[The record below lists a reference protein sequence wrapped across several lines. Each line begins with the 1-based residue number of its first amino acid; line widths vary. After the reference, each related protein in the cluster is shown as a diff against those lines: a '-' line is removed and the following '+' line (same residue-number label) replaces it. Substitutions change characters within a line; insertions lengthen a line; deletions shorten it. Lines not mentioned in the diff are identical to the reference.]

1 MTETVDMNV
10 SPGEILEEE
19 FLKPMGISQ
28 NRLAR
33 SMKVGPRRINEIILH
48 GRAITAD
55 TAIRLSKVFGT
66 TPEFWMNLQAHYEL
80 KKKMAE
86 IGNIELERLAA

>member
-1 MTETVDMNV
+1 MTDTVDMNV
-10 SPGEILEEE
+10 SPGEILQDE
-19 FLKPMGISQ
+19 FLVPMGISQ
-28 NRLAR
+28 NRLAK
-33 SMKVGPRRINEIILH
+33 SMKVSARRINEIILH

-66 TPEFWMNLQAHYEL
+66 TPEFWLNLQAHYEL
-80 KKKMAE
+80 NKKMAE